1 MRQSEPAVR
10 EWFGMETKN
19 ALVIEDDDDIRR
31 LLEVVLEQSG
41 YAVESVATGKLG
53 LELFDEVERTLI
65 TVDLGLPDIDGLEL
79 LRQIRPRTV
88 ATIAVI
94 SARATQRDSDASL
107 EAGADAF
114 LTKPFKPR
122 EIREFLQAMDEE

>member
-1 MRQSEPAVR
+1 MDS
-10 EWFGMETKN
+10 KN

-41 YAVESVATGKLG
+41 YTVDSVATGKLG
-53 LELFDEVERTLI
+53 LERFDEVERTLI

-88 ATIAVI
+88 ATIVVI
-94 SARATQRDSDASL
+94 SARATQRDSDASV

-122 EIREFLQAMDEE
+122 EIREFLQAMDTE

>member
-1 MRQSEPAVR
+1 M
-10 EWFGMETKN
+10 
-19 ALVIEDDDDIRR
+19 
-31 LLEVVLEQSG
+31 
-41 YAVESVATGKLG
+41 
-53 LELFDEVERTLI
+53 
-65 TVDLGLPDIDGLEL
+65 
-79 LRQIRPRTV
+79 

-94 SARATQRDSDASL
+94 SARATQRDSEASL

>member
-1 MRQSEPAVR
+1 MRQSEPEVR
-10 EWFGMETKN
+10 EWGGMDSKN

-41 YAVESVATGKLG
+41 YTVESVATGKLG
-53 LELFDEVERTLI
+53 LERFDEVERTLI

-88 ATIAVI
+88 ATILVI
-94 SARATQRDSDASL
+94 SARATQRDSDASV

-122 EIREFLQAMDEE
+122 EIREFLQEMDTE